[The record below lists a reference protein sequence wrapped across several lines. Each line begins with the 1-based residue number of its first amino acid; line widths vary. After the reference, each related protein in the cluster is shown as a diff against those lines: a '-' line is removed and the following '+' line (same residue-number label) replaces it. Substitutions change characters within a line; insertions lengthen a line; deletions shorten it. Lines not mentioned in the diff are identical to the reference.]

1 MALLVATFAT
11 TVQAQPITNSVR
23 GFVTD
28 EENGLALPGATV
40 GLFSLANPNA
50 TPTQT
55 VTDGDGVFQ
64 LVGRFAGRY
73 TLRVSFV
80 GYETSIDTLLLG
92 QQSFVNVTV
101 ALVPGQTL
109 GEVQVEA
116 DGGAASVEAGRQSI
130 RPQDLAR
137 IPTPDLSGDLASYL
151 QALPSVVAV
160 GDRGGGLYVRGGT
173 PPQNLVLMDGALV
186 YQPFHIV
193 GFFSAFPEDL
203 VANTEFYAGGFGARY
218 SGRIASVLDVT
229 MREGNYQRFAG
240 SGSASPFLLSAQAEG
255 PITPGVLSVI
265 GSVRA
270 SVIEQT
276 GSLYGE
282 DLPLR
287 FGDVYVKLTRAE
299 AETGRCSLTGLYTF
313 DEGQVDPR
321 DPDGDVFGWNNA
333 ALGGRCVLL
342 PRNVPY
348 EFETSASVSYVSN
361 SVGTSARP
369 ERESSALLFN
379 AEAHLTH
386 LRPRLRLSGG
396 LFTRTDDLN
405 YRLGGQFVGISADEK
420 RLLASGGYVEA
431 EWQASYG
438 LTLQPGLNI
447 TTFYGDYPASLEP
460 RIRMNWQPWG
470 VDGPTQISGAA
481 GVYRQTVNGI
491 SDERDAGSVFLAWL
505 PNPLAEEQDPDN
517 AINVSDEPAEAL
529 HAMVGIQQQIGP
541 FKLVAEGYGKRL
553 RNLAVP
559 IWSALARFT
568 TSLTPAEGTVYGIDA
583 RLEWQRGPFYAF
595 VGYGLAETEYTI
607 QQAPLSGDG
616 PVGPQTYNPP
626 HDRRHQVNA
635 LASLELGGFEAS
647 VRWQYGSGLP
657 FTRPFGFDTY
667 VPFFPLPDVTETFGI
682 PRVLYREPFNGRLP
696 AYHRLDVSVSRTFE
710 FGPGDLS
717 VQVGAINVYDRAN
730 LFYFDIFTVRRVDQL
745 PLLPFLGVKYE
756 LGN

>member
-1 MALLVATFAT
+1 MLGALLVATLPLAT
-11 TVQAQPITNSVR
+11 LPAAQAQPITNSVR

-28 EENGLALPGATV
+28 AESGLALPGATI
-40 GLFSLANPNA
+40 GLFSVANPDA
-50 TPTQT
+50 TPAQAIS
-55 VTDGDGVFQ
+55 DGDGLFQ
-64 LVGRFAGRY
+64 LAGRFAGRY
-73 TLRVSFV
+73 TLQVSFV
-80 GYETSIDTLLLG
+80 GYETSADTLLLG
-92 QQSFVNVTV
+92 QQALVNVNVQLT
-101 ALVPGQTL
+101 PGQTL
-109 GEVQVEA
+109 GEVRVEA
-116 DGGAASVEAGRQSI
+116 DGGAAQIEAGRQSI

-137 IPTPDLSGDLASYL
+137 IPTPDVSGDLASYL
-151 QALPSVVAV
+151 QALPSVVAI

-229 MREGNYQRFAG
+229 MREGNYQRFAA
-240 SGSASPFLLSAQAEG
+240 SGSVSPFLLSAQAEG

-265 GSVRA
+265 SSVRT
-270 SVIEQT
+270 SLIEQT
-276 GSLYGE
+276 GDLYGE

-287 FGDVYVKLTRAE
+287 FGDLYVKLTRAE

-313 DEGQVDPR
+313 DEGQIDPL
-321 DPDGDVFGWNNA
+321 DPAGDVFGWDNA
-333 ALGGRCVLL
+333 ALSGRCVLL

-348 EFETSASVSYVSN
+348 EFETSASVSYVRN
-361 SVGTSARP
+361 VVGEAARP
-369 ERESSALLFN
+369 ERESSAVLYN

-396 LFTRTDDLN
+396 LFTRSDDLN
-405 YRLGGQFVGISADEK
+405 YRLGGQFAGVSADER
-420 RLLASGGYVEA
+420 RLLSSGGYLEA
-431 EWQASYG
+431 EWKAGYG
-438 LTLQPGLNI
+438 LTLQPGLSV
-447 TTFYGDYPASLEP
+447 TTYFGDYPTSLEP
-460 RIRMNWQPWG
+460 RLRMNWQPWG
-470 VDGPTQISGAA
+470 VDGPTQVSAAA

-505 PNPLAEEQDPDN
+505 PNPVGDGQ
-517 AINVSDEPAEAL
+517 AEAL
-529 HAMVGIQQQIGP
+529 HAMAGVQQQVGP
-541 FKLVAEGYGKRL
+541 FTLVAEGYAKRL
-553 RNLAVP
+553 RSLAVP
-559 IWSALARFT
+559 IWSAIARFT
-568 TSLTPAEGTVYGIDA
+568 TSLTPADGNVYGLDA
-583 RLEWQRGPFYAF
+583 RLELQQGPFYGF

-607 QQAPLSGDG
+607 QQAPLTGGPIGD
-616 PVGPQTYNPP
+616 QTYNPP

-635 LASLELGGFEAS
+635 LASLELGQFEAS

-667 VPFFPLPDVTETFGI
+667 LPFFPLPDVTETFGI

-696 AYHRLDVSVSRTFE
+696 AYHRLDVSVARTFE

-717 VQVGAINVYDRAN
+717 LQAGVINVYDRAN

-756 LGN
+756 VGG